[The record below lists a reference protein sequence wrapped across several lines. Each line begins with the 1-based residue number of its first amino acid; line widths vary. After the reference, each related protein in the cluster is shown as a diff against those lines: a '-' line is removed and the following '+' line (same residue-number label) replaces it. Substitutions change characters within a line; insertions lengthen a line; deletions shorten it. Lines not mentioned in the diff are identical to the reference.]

1 MNRKSPKAK
10 PELATTE
17 AKKIL
22 PRSRSNL
29 EIDFI

>member
-1 MNRKSPKAK
+1 MNKKSPKAK
-10 PELATTE
+10 PEPTTTDP
-17 AKKIL
+17 KKIL

>member
-1 MNRKSPKAK
+1 MPALGMKK
-10 PELATTE
+10 PTTTE
-17 AKKIL
+17 PKKIL